1 MSRGA
6 SPKREREYEE
16 LNERFAKRGRYGKRG
31 PQVAARIVNKQRA
44 QYGETKGEKREEK
57 ENKSPDRNLPLDGYR
72 HQTVSNLRP
81 RLKSLSL
88 GDLKKIRGY
97 EQKHKNRKGAAK
109 AIDAEL
115 DKRSRRGPLARSLFG
130 PTNSSRLRYHYP
142 SMAAAPRTACCPA
155 PR

>member
-57 ENKSPDRNLPLDGYR
+57 ENKSLIAICRWTAIVTRRSQILSR
-72 HQTVSNLRP
+72 VS
-81 RLKSLSL
+81 S
-88 GDLKKIRGY
+88 
-97 EQKHKNRKGAAK
+97 H
-109 AIDAEL
+109 
-115 DKRSRRGPLARSLFG
+115 SR
-130 PTNSSRLRYHYP
+130 
-142 SMAAAPRTACCPA
+142 
-155 PR
+155 